1 MHKNRSKRIVKYG
14 LLSVMMMFMCVL
26 SIFLIVNDLEVK
38 VKINKKLAE
47 EYSGSFIKVTDN
59 YDRARNES
67 FSSFMERDDSLA
79 RLQNLY
85 NDFISSEI
93 LDYYEIAVQPVE
105 LTGEYIFADSFLYN
119 DQAGLKNQ
127 ETIYKNGEKGY
138 VTPVK
143 AIQMG
148 RETLYKLGVEQ
159 YFEDTIQ
166 FSEEDFLF
174 QDNIPVILGYHYK
187 EYCRVGDV
195 IEGRFLT
202 ENVNFVVKGFFR
214 KDAVFSFYQQS
225 YDLNHFFF
233 VPLGNLVPS
242 ENLAYKDIGVI
253 LYSVK
258 NAGYLSYNSA
268 ENYRTVVKELE
279 RAARKNG
286 LEYTFIP
293 DMALLAETAAGTAGW
308 LTPAS
313 ALAFFLFNL
322 AAFVVLLSMG
332 KKIFLGAGGGRRKLV
347 RYVTLSVLLFA
358 VDIYLACNLSMNYF
372 KDTIYLILFLQK
384 INGIIIWICINYL
397 AVAIVSYLVA
407 AKGQRAH
414 QVKQ

>member
-1 MHKNRSKRIVKYG
+1 MK
-14 LLSVMMMFMCVL
+14 
-26 SIFLIVNDLEVK
+26 
-38 VKINKKLAE
+38 E
-47 EYSGSFIKVTDN
+47 E
-59 YDRARNES
+59 
-67 FSSFMERDDSLA
+67 
-79 RLQNLY
+79 
-85 NDFISSEI
+85 
-93 LDYYEIAVQPVE
+93 
-105 LTGEYIFADSFLYN
+105 
-119 DQAGLKNQ
+119 
-127 ETIYKNGEKGY
+127 
-138 VTPVK
+138 
-143 AIQMG
+143 
-148 RETLYKLGVEQ
+148 
-159 YFEDTIQ
+159 
-166 FSEEDFLF
+166 
-174 QDNIPVILGYHYK
+174 
-187 EYCRVGDV
+187 
-195 IEGRFLT
+195 
-202 ENVNFVVKGFFR
+202 
-214 KDAVFSFYQQS
+214 
-225 YDLNHFFF
+225 
-233 VPLGNLVPS
+233 
-242 ENLAYKDIGVI
+242 YKDIGVI

-293 DMALLAETAAGTAGW
+293 DMALMAEEAAGAAGW

-313 ALAFFLFNL
+313 VLAFFLFNL

-332 KKIFLGAGGGRRKLV
+332 KRLLLGAGGGRRKLV

-384 INGIIIWICINYL
+384 INGIIIWMCINYL